1 MQELNLRHPT
11 PEVGALSTE
20 LIAQNLL
27 ILYKLILNIK
37 FFFINIDNII
47 FKRIF
52 IALFIVK
59 SLFILDKFFIMAIKL
74 YTLRR

>member
-1 MQELNLRHPT
+1 MGYHQ
-11 PEVGALSTE
+11 
-20 LIAQNLL
+20 
-27 ILYKLILNIK
+27 
-37 FFFINIDNII
+37 FFINIDNII

-59 SLFILDKFFIMAIKL
+59 SLFILDKFFIIAIKL